1 MERWPLVPA
10 RRLVLQSGSTAVT
23 GLAIRAKSCRA
34 SMPWGCQLYG
44 LTGGPS
50 ACWGLSWLNL
60 LHRALDETSRRYVGR
75 SVDFLLPLLS
85 SETDSLAMVSPLHRS
100 RAMPWLRS
108 LLDEHWREHSS
119 APPS

>member
-1 MERWPLVPA
+1 MGFGPRPA
-10 RRLVLQSGSTAVT
+10 GCSSTAVT
-23 GLAIRAKSCRA
+23 GLDGR
-34 SMPWGCQLYG
+34 QLYG

-60 LHRALDETSRRYVGR
+60 RHRALDETSRRYVGR

>member
-1 MERWPLVPA
+1 MAFGPRPPA
-10 RRLVLQSGSTAVT
+10 GPPIWFDRCHRPGYPRQELPRIDAVGLPTLRPHWRSLCLLGPVLA
-23 GLAIRAKSCRA
+23 
-34 SMPWGCQLYG
+34 Y
-44 LTGGPS
+44 
-50 ACWGLSWLNL
+50 NL

-108 LLDEHWREHSS
+108 PLDEHWREHSS